1 MTKQRPSRLMQC
13 LTLKESWIIFFIL
26 GIVMMNFP
34 FLSIFNKSVTFFG
47 IPLLYLYLYCGWF
60 VSIVVILVFT
70 RVTNGPTTAGNI
82 HRNNEDR
89 P

>member
-34 FLSIFNKSVTFFG
+34 FLSIFNKSATIFG
-47 IPLLYLYLYCGWF
+47 IPLLYLYLYFGWF
-60 VSIVVILVFT
+60 VSIVVIFLFT
-70 RVTNGPTTAGNI
+70 RVTNGPTTNGTSP
-82 HRNNEDR
+82 RNHEDH

>member
-1 MTKQRPSRLMQC
+1 MTKQRQSRLMQC

-34 FLSIFNKSVTFFG
+34 FLSIFNKSATIFN

-70 RVTNGPTTAGNI
+70 RVTNGQTTNGNN
-82 HRNNEDR
+82 HRNHEDR